1 MKILVTG
8 AAGFIGRAVCERL
21 LGCPDTTVVGVD
33 NLNDYYS
40 VDLKHARLATLEG
53 RHGFVFHKLDVADSN
68 GVNALMQ
75 AQRPDYVIHLAAQAG
90 VRYSLINP
98 YAYTQSNLVGTA
110 NILEACRQNP
120 VKHLVFA
127 STSSVYGNNTKIPF
141 HEDDPTDAPVS
152 YYAATKKSNELM
164 AQSYAH
170 LYDLPVTG
178 LRFFTVYGPWGRPD
192 MALWMFTESI
202 LQGKP
207 IKVFNHGNL
216 QRDFTYIDDIVEGV
230 LRVMNNIPNIR
241 NQCRIFNIGNHN
253 PVKLMDFIA
262 TLELAI
268 GKEAI
273 KEYLPMQD
281 GDVPITYADT
291 ARLREAVGFSPDTP
305 LATGIKRFIEWY
317 NVWSDRAQH

>member
-21 LGCPDTTVVGVD
+21 LAQAGTTVVGVD

-40 VDLKHARLATLEG
+40 VDLKHARLATLQG
-53 RHGFVFHKLDVADSN
+53 RSGFVFHKLDMADGA

-75 AQRPDYVIHLAAQAG
+75 AERPDYVIHLAAQAG

-98 YAYTQSNLVGTA
+98 HAYTQSNLVGTA
-110 NILEACRQNP
+110 NILDACRQYP
-120 VKHLVFA
+120 VRHLVFA
-127 STSSVYGNNTKIPF
+127 STSSVYGNNSKIPF
-141 HEDDPTDAPVS
+141 HEDDPTEAPVS

-170 LYDLPVTG
+170 LYQLPVTG

-207 IKVFNHGNL
+207 IKVFNHGLL

-230 LRVMNNIPNIR
+230 IRVMDYIPDVR
-241 NQCRIFNIGNHN
+241 SKCQIFNIGNHQ

-262 TLELAI
+262 TVERVL
-268 GKEAI
+268 GKQAI

-291 ARLREAVGFSPDTP
+291 SRLREAVGFSPDTS
-305 LATGIKRFIEWY
+305 LEAGVRKFVDWY
-317 NVWSDRAQH
+317 YQWKGLEKA

>member
-21 LGCPDTTVVGVD
+21 LGQAGATVVGVD

-40 VDLKHARLATLEG
+40 VELKHGRLATLQG
-53 RHGFVFHKLDVADSN
+53 RSGFVFHKLDVADTT

-75 AQRPDYVIHLAAQAG
+75 AERPDYVIHLAAQAG
-90 VRYSLINP
+90 VRYSLVNP

-110 NILEACRQNP
+110 NILEACRQYP

-127 STSSVYGNNTKIPF
+127 SSSSVYGNNTKIPF
-141 HEDDPTDAPVS
+141 HEDDPTEAPVS

-207 IKVFNHGNL
+207 IKVFNHGLL

-230 LRVMNNIPNIR
+230 FRVMNNIPNVR
-241 NQCRIFNIGNHN
+241 NKCRIFNIGNHQ
-253 PVKLMDFIA
+253 PVALMDFID
-262 TLELAI
+262 TLERTL
-268 GKEAI
+268 GKAAI

-281 GDVPITYADT
+281 GDVPTTYADT
-291 ARLREAVGFSPDTP
+291 SRLREAVGFSPDTP
-305 LATGIKRFIEWY
+305 LESGLRRFVDWY
-317 NVWSDRAQH
+317 IGWKGLARP

>member
-21 LGCPDTTVVGVD
+21 LMSHGDCRVIAVD
-33 NLNDYYS
+33 NLNDYYA
-40 VDLKHARLATLEG
+40 VDLKHARLATLEALP
-53 RHGFVFHKLDVADSN
+53 GFVFHKLDVADA
-68 GVNALMQ
+68 GALDALM
-75 AQRPDYVIHLAAQAG
+75 AAERPDYVIHLAAQAG

-98 YAYTQSNLVGTA
+98 QAYTHSNLIGMA
-110 NILEACRQNP
+110 NMLEACRRYP
-120 VKHLVFA
+120 VQHLVYA
-127 STSSVYGNNTKIPF
+127 STSSVYGNNTKVPF
-141 HEDDPTDAPVS
+141 QEDDPTDQPVS

-170 LYDLPVTG
+170 LYDLPLTG

-230 LRVMNNIPNIR
+230 LRVMKYVPKVR
-241 NQCRIFNIGNHN
+241 NKTAIYNIGNHQ
-253 PVKLMDFIA
+253 PVRLMDFI
-262 TLELAI
+262 TLLEKAL
-268 GKEAI
+268 GQEAI

-281 GDVPITYADT
+281 GDVNITYADT
-291 ARLREAVGFSPDTP
+291 TRLREAVGFCPDTP
-305 LATGIKRFIEWY
+305 FEVGIQHFVDWY
-317 NVWSDRAQH
+317 RMWKAI